1 MVDTGE
7 ASVSA
12 LKGVGPQ
19 LEGKLASLGVHSVI
33 DLLFHLPIRYQDR
46 TTTLAIGELRS
57 GSEVLISGRI
67 EASGVQFGRR
77 RSLITVISDDTGRL
91 TVRQFHF
98 NTSQRRGLK
107 RGAFIQCY
115 GEVRSGPTGLE
126 MVHPEYRLIEGPD
139 AVEVETTL
147 TPVYPTTEGIGQRR
161 WRDLTGQALAR
172 CGEAAPELLGDWAG
186 FEFSDLPL
194 SEALTQLHRPPA
206 GVDLET
212 LKAGTH
218 PAQQRLAFEELLANH
233 LAVRR
238 RRERRDALSA
248 HSIPASTEFW
258 PRLRDALGFTLT
270 DAQSRSIDEIMQD
283 LSNPHPSLRLLQGD
297 VGCGKTIVAAAAVLA
312 AIEGG
317 QQVVVMAPTELLA
330 EQHLR
335 VFSGWFEKVGIKPV
349 WLSGRITQRERRAV
363 CEQLSSGAARVVVG
377 THAVFQDDVSYH
389 NLGLVVVDEQHRF
402 GVAQRLAL
410 RDKGQREGSAPHQII
425 MSATPIPRS
434 LTMVMYADMDLSV
447 IDEMPPGRQPVETVV
462 LPNTRR
468 EDVQAR
474 IREACARERR
484 AYWVCPLIEDSD
496 VLAVQAAT
504 SRAEALKAELPEL
517 RIALLHGK
525 IPSAQKDEIMDD
537 FRQGRV
543 DVLVATTVIE
553 VGVDVPNA
561 SVMIIENPERL
572 GLAQLH
578 QLRGRVGRGT
588 VESHCVLM
596 YQPPLS
602 KTATQRLGVLRDS
615 TDGFIIAQKDLEIRG
630 PGELL
635 GSKQTGLADLKIADL
650 VRDQALIPEVKNMAE
665 HIWQQHPQSA
675 DALLQRWLP
684 YREKYGHA

>member
-1 MVDTGE
+1 M
-7 ASVSA
+7 A
-12 LKGVGPQ
+12 
-19 LEGKLASLGVHSVI
+19 KL
-33 DLLFHLPIRYQDR
+33 
-46 TTTLAIGELRS
+46 
-57 GSEVLISGRI
+57 
-67 EASGVQFGRR
+67 
-77 RSLITVISDDTGRL
+77 
-91 TVRQFHF
+91 
-98 NTSQRRGLK
+98 
-107 RGAFIQCY
+107 
-115 GEVRSGPTGLE
+115 
-126 MVHPEYRLIEGPD
+126 
-139 AVEVETTL
+139 
-147 TPVYPTTEGIGQRR
+147 
-161 WRDLTGQALAR
+161 
-172 CGEAAPELLGDWAG
+172 
-186 FEFSDLPL
+186 
-194 SEALTQLHRPPA
+194 
-206 GVDLET
+206 
-212 LKAGTH
+212 
-218 PAQQRLAFEELLANH
+218 
-233 LAVRR
+233 
-238 RRERRDALSA
+238 
-248 HSIPASTEFW
+248 
-258 PRLRDALGFTLT
+258 
-270 DAQSRSIDEIMQD
+270 
-283 LSNPHPSLRLLQGD
+283 
-297 VGCGKTIVAAAAVLA
+297 IVAAAAVLA

-317 QQVVVMAPTELLA
+317 QQAVVMAPTELLA

-349 WLSGRITQRERRAV
+349 WLSGRISQRERRAV

-504 SRAEALKAELPEL
+504 SRAEALKSELPEL

-553 VGVDVPNA
+553 VGVDVPEA
-561 SVMIIENPERL
+561 SLMVIENAERL
-572 GLAQLH
+572 GLSQLH
-578 QLRGRVGRGT
+578 QLRGRVGRGDQKS
-588 VESHCVLM
+588 VCVLM
-596 YQPPLS
+596 YQPPLGHNA
-602 KTATQRLGVLRDS
+602 KERLATMRQS
-615 TDGFIIAQKDLEIRG
+615 TDGFAIAQKDLELRG

-635 GSKQTGLADLKIADL
+635 GVRQSGAPQFRIADL
-650 VRDQALIPEVKNMAE
+650 ARDR
-665 HIWQQHPQSA
+665 
-675 DALLQRWLP
+675 ALLPAVQHGAVRLLRDYPKKAEPLIARWV
-684 YREKYGHA
+684 REGLSFSNA

>member
-7 ASVSA
+7 ARVSA

-98 NTSQRRGLK
+98 NASQRRGLK

-317 QQVVVMAPTELLA
+317 QQAVVMAPTELLA

-377 THAVFQDDVSYH
+377 THAVFQDDVS
-389 NLGLVVVDEQHRF
+389 
-402 GVAQRLAL
+402 
-410 RDKGQREGSAPHQII
+410 
-425 MSATPIPRS
+425 
-434 LTMVMYADMDLSV
+434 
-447 IDEMPPGRQPVETVV
+447 
-462 LPNTRR
+462 
-468 EDVQAR
+468 
-474 IREACARERR
+474 
-484 AYWVCPLIEDSD
+484 
-496 VLAVQAAT
+496 
-504 SRAEALKAELPEL
+504 
-517 RIALLHGK
+517 
-525 IPSAQKDEIMDD
+525 
-537 FRQGRV
+537 
-543 DVLVATTVIE
+543 
-553 VGVDVPNA
+553 
-561 SVMIIENPERL
+561 
-572 GLAQLH
+572 
-578 QLRGRVGRGT
+578 
-588 VESHCVLM
+588 
-596 YQPPLS
+596 
-602 KTATQRLGVLRDS
+602 
-615 TDGFIIAQKDLEIRG
+615 
-630 PGELL
+630 
-635 GSKQTGLADLKIADL
+635 
-650 VRDQALIPEVKNMAE
+650 
-665 HIWQQHPQSA
+665 
-675 DALLQRWLP
+675 
-684 YREKYGHA
+684 

>member
-7 ASVSA
+7 ARVSA

-19 LEGKLASLGVHSVI
+19 LEGKLAGLGVHSVI

-147 TPVYPTTEGIGQRR
+147 TPVYPTPEGLGQRR
-161 WRDLTGQALAR
+161 RRDLTGQALAR
-172 CGEAAPELLGDWAG
+172 CAAAAPELLGDWAG

-317 QQVVVMAPTELLA
+317 QQAVVMAPTELLA

-553 VGVDVPNA
+553 VGVDVPEA
-561 SVMIIENPERL
+561 SLMVIENAERL
-572 GLAQLH
+572 GLSQLH
-578 QLRGRVGRGT
+578 QLRGRVGRGDQKS
-588 VESHCVLM
+588 VCVLM
-596 YQPPLS
+596 YQPPLGHNA
-602 KTATQRLGVLRDS
+602 KERLATMRQS
-615 TDGFIIAQKDLEIRG
+615 TDGFAIAQKDLELRG

-635 GSKQTGLADLKIADL
+635 GVRQSGAPQFRIADL
-650 VRDQALIPEVKNMAE
+650 ARDR
-665 HIWQQHPQSA
+665 
-675 DALLQRWLP
+675 ALLPAVQHGAVRLQRDYPEKAEPLIARWV
-684 YREKYGHA
+684 REGLSFSNA